1 MVKGLYTAYTGMI
14 NQQNRMDVLT
24 NNLANSA
31 TNGFKKEG
39 STSQSFDEELA
50 IKIKDTSAYG
60 LPVALGDVS
69 LGVKVGECYTD
80 YGQGSFRVTD
90 NVYDMA
96 IDGDGFFAISFT
108 NKAGETSVKYTR
120 DGAFT
125 VNREGYLMTKDGDF
139 VLNQAAAQAGNPG
152 QAGYI
157 QVNPNLPLVVDENGY
172 YYQNDQLLGQIGLVD
187 FADYNFLEK
196 YGENMYD
203 LAAGG
208 QGQLSEAQITQG
220 TLEMSNVN
228 VVSEM
233 VEMINITRAYEANQ
247 KIIQTI
253 DGTLDKAVNTIGKA

>member
-31 TNGFKKEG
+31 TNGYKKEG
-39 STSQSFDEELA
+39 ATGQAFDDMLA
-50 IKIKDTSAYG
+50 IKIKDSSAYNLSRG
-60 LPVALGDVS
+60 IGDVS
-69 LGVKVGECYTD
+69 LGVKIGECYTD

-90 NVYDMA
+90 NIYDLA
-96 IDGDGFFAISFT
+96 IDGDGFFAISYT

-120 DGAFT
+120 DGAFSVT
-125 VNREGYLMTKDGDF
+125 REGYLVTKDGDY

-157 QVNPNLPLVVDENGY
+157 RVDPNLPLVVDDNGNL
-172 YYQNDQLLGQIGLVD
+172 YQNNALVGQVGLVD
-187 FADYNFLEK
+187 FANYDFLAK

-203 LAAGG
+203 LVEGG
-208 QGQLSEAQITQG
+208 QVQASNARIEQG

-233 VEMINITRAYEANQ
+233 VEMINVTRAYESNQ

-253 DGTLDKAVNTIGKA
+253 DSTLEKAVTMGKA

>member
-1 MVKGLYTAYTGMI
+1 MTGVQTCALPI
-14 NQQNRMDVLT
+14 
-24 NNLANSA
+24 SA

-39 STSQSFDEELA
+39 ATAQSFDEMLA
-50 IKIKDTSAYG
+50 IKIKDSSAYN
-60 LPVALGDVS
+60 LPRGIGDVS
-69 LGVKVGECYTD
+69 LGVKIGECYTD
-80 YGQGSFRVTD
+80 YDQGSFRVTD
-90 NVYDMA
+90 NINDMA
-96 IDGDGFFAISFT
+96 IDGDGFFAISYT

-125 VNREGYLMTKDGDF
+125 VTREGYLVTKDGDY

-157 QVNPNLPLVVDENGY
+157 RIDPNAQLVVDENGNM
-172 YYQNDQLLGQIGLVD
+172 YQNDALVGQIGVVD
-187 FADYNFLEK
+187 FADYNFLAK

-203 LAAGG
+203 LVEGG
-208 QGQLSEAQITQG
+208 QAQASTARIEQG

-233 VEMINITRAYEANQ
+233 VEMINISRAYESNQ

-253 DGTLDKAVNTIGKA
+253 DSTLEKAVAMGKA